1 MNCPPSPPAPSTHTH
16 THTHTHREQ
25 HRGCFFAAATRLVSA
40 HAQCTGLHEYL
51 ESKTTTHVFA
61 DLSSCPGTD
70 GVPSFRGT
78 TGEVVLSSADGV
90 EQTRV
95 FTPIKVNHAAGCG
108 GATMELQLNATAGTL
123 VVDDLTVQGTL
134 TLEDGTDLANR
145 LGTMQEHIETIS
157 NASSSFRYT
166 ELPSKIC
173 TSYCEDV
180 DTTALTD
187 PSCIAKR
194 GESTHSS
201 EAEGYAA
208 GVAACSATP
217 CCIGFNLAP
226 AWGPWRPAFFCHAL
240 ESCSTNTGWTAY
252 FKDNLCDTTCGLPT
266 PPLT

>member
-1 MNCPPSPPAPSTHTH
+1 VNCPPSPPAPSTHTH

-145 LGTMQEHIETIS
+145 LGTLQEHIEAIS

-252 FKDNLCDTTCGLPT
+252 FKHNLWSSNTTSHLS
-266 PPLT
+266 